1 MFLTLCSAHLARFD
15 WQSVVSVSPI
25 IIFILCNKKDL
36 RTWWSKVKWNIDSQ
50 YMPCTSITTC
60 KPGGG
65 LYQCLRHLKKPYPVS
80 RRISYYFFKSD
91 NKVLN
96 LQWRKSLRKRCQYTA
111 IWVSFYNKVWVWGK
125 LSNFPL
131 RFWGRIRM
139 SILHN
144 LLAKL
149 YIPRTLNSYERSFRC
164 ICLYMWHIT
173 KFQDYSAVCVA

>member
-1 MFLTLCSAHLARFD
+1 MLESGVTFSMNQTL
-15 WQSVVSVSPI
+15 
-25 IIFILCNKKDL
+25 
-36 RTWWSKVKWNIDSQ
+36 
-50 YMPCTSITTC
+50 
-60 KPGGG
+60 
-65 LYQCLRHLKKPYPVS
+65 
-80 RRISYYFFKSD
+80 SD

-111 IWVSFYNKVWVWGK
+111 IWVSFYSKVWVWGK

-149 YIPRTLNSYERSFRC
+149 YIPSTLNSYGRGLEKFPLELGAPAC
-164 ICLYMWHIT
+164 ICAVLPKLKNT
-173 KFQDYSAVCVA
+173 VACGLKFHFYLRVLCWNFPFSALFSLGSYNLNRTEMVNFDFACSY